1 MGKFNLKFV
10 KPVASL
16 AIGAAVLTGS
26 FAVTGAADTAFAK
39 AATVKVSKGKLVS
52 AKSGKAV
59 KGYKSYKGVLYKN
72 GKKFTGLYKNT
83 YYKSGKKGTGL
94 YKNVYYKAGKKG
106 SGWVGSGSSKKWYQ
120 DGKLLTGLGKNSGK
134 LFIKGKYA
142 NGIQTYKGV
151 EKLYKDGVVVKT
163 VVDAAKAINNT
174 TVEVTFAEAQ
184 KADDIKAGRF
194 AIEGLEISN
203 AAIKQTDSK
212 VIVLTTSV
220 QEGGKTYS
228 VALDGVKSRT
238 FKGVSS
244 VIPTGITSVENSNSL
259 QGIFGKEVT
268 VKAQVTVADGQS
280 KAGIPVTFNVP
291 GNQSTLAPTLTA
303 EVTTDANGVA
313 SYSYTRYQATTDD
326 VLAYATGDRS
336 KFASSKVYWG
346 VTSQLSISEVNEGT
360 TIKNGS
366 NKTYKVKLVN
376 TNGNAIAGKKVH
388 VSFLENVNAEV
399 NKLSSATVNGVNPSQ
414 LKNGSAI
421 KTAEVTTDS
430 NGEAVFTVTGT
441 NTTATPVVFVP
452 TETTPVNN
460 VYSAGLLQAVA
471 SKVTFSAQQTD
482 YKLSI
487 VGSGTKDAATGYAN
501 AREFTVTVTGK
512 DGKPVANEFVK
523 LGLNERLDNNISTN
537 TKARFVTFDAAGVA
551 HEAAE
556 NAISSVKT
564 NAKGEATF
572 YIGTATGNVNDY
584 ATPFAWIDTNTSNA
598 AGSNVFESG
607 EPSVTGELTEFTA
620 ERLVSSKLVTKNKDG
635 KSTADFTSGSFAKYE
650 FQLANQSGN
659 KITFANAGIDKV
671 TAQFNVTNT
680 GAHDVLVFKTQD
692 AAEAYIA
699 AQNSTTEAAGTLISP
714 NRSESVEVTDKAEA
728 LANIFVVSAAKNKS
742 TSVSVT
748 SSAVATKVGG
758 GTVALVIGEAKEAKF
773 TASNE
778 VSATYTG
785 AVESFDTDNETI
797 TFKGKDEVAYAGEAG
812 KTYVYKGF
820 GNAPIYTAKAFI
832 EALSS
837 MGGVTASYEVKDNVV
852 TFTIV
857 SSNGGAAPVDTAAVL
872 AADKAA
878 AKLVTDTFAGLKFVD
893 AANPTTAEKAAVTT
907 ARTAYNALTAAQKAT
922 VSATTLKVL
931 TDAEKVVADAAAAIL
946 AELNAA
952 NTAIGGQVFTAL
964 DKATANAAAAAAATK
979 LQVEALASVSGKGFT
994 VNVADGTTPAF
1005 VASSVGTP
1013 GSYKFKVTLT
1023 KAGQTVTSVEKTVV
1037 ITAQ

>member
-220 QEGGKTYS
+220 QEGGKTYT

-399 NKLSSATVNGVNPSQ
+399 NKLSSATINGVNPSQ

-421 KTAEVTTDS
+421 QTAEVTTDS

-452 TETTPVNN
+452 TETSPANN

-482 YKLSI
+482 YTLKI
-487 VGSGTKDAATGYAN
+487 VGSGTKDAATGYDN

-512 DGKPVANEFVK
+512 DGKPAANEVVK
-523 LGLNERLDNNISTN
+523 LGLNEIMDNVISTN
-537 TKARFVTFDAAGVA
+537 TSAKFVTFKADGTVDTT
-551 HEAAE
+551 
-556 NAISSVKT
+556 STTGSVKT

-572 YIGTATGNVNDY
+572 YVGSTVVNDY
-584 ATPFAWIDTNTSNA
+584 ATPFAWIDINSSNA
-598 AGSNVFESG
+598 SANGVFEQG
-607 EPSVTGELTEFTA
+607 EPSVTGELTNFTA
-620 ERLVSSKLVTKNKDG
+620 ERLVSSQLVTKNAVG
-635 KSTADFTSGSFAKYE
+635 TSTSNFESGSYAKYQ
-650 FQLANQSGN
+650 FQLTNQSGN
-659 KITFANAGIDKV
+659 EITFGNAKISTV
-671 TAQFNVTNT
+671 TAQFNVYNN
-680 GAHDVLVFKTQD
+680 GANDVLVFKTKG
-692 AAEAYIA
+692 AADAYIA
-699 AQNSTTEAAGTLISP
+699 TQNASTLAAGTLISA
-714 NRSESVEVTDKAEA
+714 NRSEQVEVSGSTAD
-728 LANIFVVSAAKNKS
+728 IYVVPVAANKS
-742 TSVSVT
+742 ASVSVT
-748 SSAVATKVGG
+748 SSAVATKDD
-758 GTVALVIGEAKEAKF
+758 GTKVSLVVAGSKDAKF
-773 TASNE
+773 TATNE
-778 VSATYTG
+778 VTAVHTG
-785 AVESFDTDNETI
+785 VVGSFDTSKKTI
-797 TFKGKDEVAYAGEAG
+797 TFNGKDPVAYAGETG
-812 KTYVYKGF
+812 KTYAFKGL
-820 GNAPIYTAKAFI
+820 GGTPISTATAFI
-832 EALSS
+832 AELSGAS
-837 MGGVTASYEVKDNVV
+837 GAVTATYEVKDDVV
-852 TFTIV
+852 TFYIV
-857 SSNGGAAPVDTAAVL
+857 SIKATGSTPTDTVL
-872 AADKAA
+872 EDNKAA
-878 AKLVTDTFAGLKFVD
+878 AKAVTDTFAALTFANSAAPTAVEKKAVVD
-893 AANPTTAEKAAVTT
+893 ARAAYEKLTT
-907 ARTAYNALTAAQKAT
+907 AQKAT
-922 VSATTLKVL
+922 VTAATLKVL
-931 TDAEKVVADAAAAIL
+931 TDAEKVVSDAQLASDTAAAKAVTDTF
-946 AELNAA
+946 AA
-952 NTAIGGQVFTAL
+952 LTFANPAAPTAVEKKAVVDARAAYEKLTTAQ
-964 DKATANAAAAAAATK
+964 KATVTAATLK
-979 LQVEALASVSGKGFT
+979 VLTDAEAIVAAS
-994 VNVADGTTPAF
+994 
-1005 VASSVGTP
+1005 
-1013 GSYKFKVTLT
+1013 
-1023 KAGQTVTSVEKTVV
+1023 
-1037 ITAQ
+1037 I